1 MAEKTL
7 RPVTIAGLGSYAPE
21 RVVTNQELIDKY
33 NIATSDQWIREKLGI
48 VERRYAAPDEQTSD
62 LAVKASLKAM
72 EMAGVGPDDIGG
84 IILALGYGD
93 VRSPSTA
100 CRVQEKLGAFN
111 SWAMDANT
119 ACMGFIW
126 ACEVGSK
133 FVADGSC
140 DAFLA
145 IGADLASRTKFDPH
159 DRTLGILFGDG
170 AGAAVLKPCRE
181 GDGFLS
187 FFTLSDGR
195 GFDAI
200 GARAGGSVM
209 PLTPEALE
217 QGHHLLHQD
226 GRTVWKYAM
235 RGMTQSI
242 REAVKRA
249 GLTVDQVDFLVTH
262 QANMRLIESIM
273 GEVGIPGTKSYT
285 TVQKYGN
292 TSSGTVGTALDEAY
306 RAGKFKPGDKVVLAG
321 IGAGFTWSGTVI
333 NWTLPPPKRAG

>member
-1 MAEKTL
+1 MAKKTL

-33 NIATSDQWIREKLGI
+33 NIATSDKWIREKLGI

-72 EMAGVGPDDIGG
+72 EMAGVTPDDIGG

-181 GDGFLS
+181 GEGFLS

-249 GLTVDQVDFLVTH
+249 GLTIDQVDFLVTH

-273 GEVGIPGTKSYT
+273 NEVGIPGTKSYT

-306 RAGKFKPGDKVVLAG
+306 RAGKFKPGDKVALAG

-333 NWTLPPPKRAG
+333 NWTLSPPDQDR

>member
-1 MAEKTL
+1 MAEKKL
-7 RPVTIAGLGSYAPE
+7 RPVTIAGIGSYAPE

-33 NIATSDQWIREKLGI
+33 NIPTSDQWIREKLGI

-72 EMAGVGPDDIGG
+72 EMAGVTPDDIGG
-84 IILALGYGD
+84 IILALGFGD

-100 CRVQEKLGAFN
+100 CIVQKKLGAFN

-140 DAFLA
+140 DTFLA

-159 DRTLGILFGDG
+159 DRTLGLLFGDG
-170 AGAAVLKPCRE
+170 AGAAVLKPCKE
-181 GDGFLS
+181 GEGFQS

-195 GFDAI
+195 GADAI
-200 GARAGGSVM
+200 GVRAGGSEI

-217 QGHHLLHQD
+217 QKHHLLHQD
-226 GRTVWKYAM
+226 GKTVWKYAL
-235 RGMTQSI
+235 RGMSQSI

-249 GLTVDQVDFLVTH
+249 GLTMDQVDFLVTH
-262 QANMRLIESIM
+262 QANMRLIEAIM
-273 GEVGIPGTKSYT
+273 GEVGISGTKSYT

-306 RAGKFKPGDKVVLAG
+306 RAGKFKQGDKVVLAG
-321 IGAGFTWSGTVI
+321 IGAGFTWSGTAI
-333 NWTLPPPKRAG
+333 NWTLPPPT

>member
-1 MAEKTL
+1 MAEKKL
-7 RPVTIAGLGSYAPE
+7 RPVTIAGIGSYAPE

-33 NIATSDQWIREKLGI
+33 DIPTSDQWIREKLGI

-72 EMAGVGPDDIGG
+72 EMAGVTPDDIGG
-84 IILALGYGD
+84 IILALGFGD

-100 CRVQEKLGAFN
+100 CIVQKKLGAFN

-145 IGADLASRTKFDPH
+145 IGADLASRTKFDPR
-159 DRTLGILFGDG
+159 DRTLGLLFGDG
-170 AGAAVLKPCRE
+170 AGAAVLQPCQE
-181 GDGFLS
+181 GEGFQS

-195 GFDAI
+195 GAEAI
-200 GARAGGSVM
+200 GVRAGGSEV

-226 GRTVWKYAM
+226 GKSVWKYAM
-235 RGMTQSI
+235 RGMSQSI
-242 REAVKRA
+242 LEAVKRA

-262 QANMRLIESIM
+262 QANMRLIEAIM
-273 GEVGIPGTKSYT
+273 GSVGISGTKSYT

-292 TSSGTVGTALDEAY
+292 TSSGTVGTALDESY
-306 RAGKFKPGDKVVLAG
+306 RAGKLKAGDNVVLAG

-333 NWTLPPPKRAG
+333 NWTLPPPK

>member
-1 MAEKTL
+1 MAERTL
-7 RPVTIAGLGSYAPE
+7 RPVTIAGIGSYAPE

-33 NIATSDQWIREKLGI
+33 NLQTTDKWIRENLGI

-72 EMAGVGPDDIGG
+72 ELAGVTPDDIGG
-84 IILALGYGD
+84 IILALGFGD

-100 CRVQEKLGAFN
+100 CIVQEKLGAFN
-111 SWAMDANT
+111 AWAMDANT

-140 DAFLA
+140 ETFLA
-145 IGADLASRTKFDPH
+145 IGADLSSRTKFDPS
-159 DRTLGILFGDG
+159 DRTLGIIFADG

-181 GDGFLS
+181 GQGFQS

-195 GFDAI
+195 GAGDI
-200 GARAGGSVM
+200 GVRAGGSVM
-209 PLTPEALE
+209 PLTPEAVS
-217 QGHHLLHQD
+217 QGHHLLHQH
-226 GRTVWKYAM
+226 GRNVWNAAI

-249 GLTVDQVDFLVTH
+249 GLTIDQIDFLVTH
-262 QANMRLIESIM
+262 QANLRMIETIM
-273 GEVGIPGTKSYT
+273 SEVGIPGHKSYT

-306 RAGKFKPGDKVVLAG
+306 LAGKLKPGDKVVLAG
-321 IGAGFTWSGTVI
+321 IGAGYTWSGTVI
-333 NWTLPPPKRAG
+333 NWTLPAPE

>member
-1 MAEKTL
+1 MAEKKL
-7 RPVTIAGLGSYAPE
+7 RPVTIAGIGSYAPE

-33 NIATSDQWIREKLGI
+33 NIPTSDQWIREKLGI

-62 LAVKASLKAM
+62 LAVKASLRAM
-72 EMAGVGPDDIGG
+72 EMAGVTPDDIGG
-84 IILALGYGD
+84 IILALGFGD

-100 CRVQEKLGAFN
+100 CIVQKKLGAFN
-111 SWAMDANT
+111 AWGMDANT

-140 DAFLA
+140 DTFLA
-145 IGADLASRTKFDPH
+145 IGADIASRTKFDPR
-159 DRTLGILFGDG
+159 DRTLGLLFGDG
-170 AGAAVLKPCRE
+170 AGAAVLKPCQE
-181 GDGFLS
+181 GEGFQS

-195 GFDAI
+195 GADAI
-200 GARAGGSVM
+200 GVRAGGSEM
-209 PLTPEALE
+209 PLTPEVLE

-226 GRTVWKYAM
+226 GKTVWQYATRCM
-235 RGMTQSI
+235 SQAILES
-242 REAVKRA
+242 VKRA

-262 QANMRLIESIM
+262 QANMRLIEAIM
-273 GEVGIPGTKSYT
+273 GKVGITGTKSYT

-292 TSSGTVGTALDEAY
+292 TSSGTIGTALDEAY
-306 RAGKFKPGDKVVLAG
+306 RAGKLKPGDKVVLAG

-333 NWTLPPPKRAG
+333 NWTLPPPK